1 MEVEMMSTPGY
12 RFTEEQATQIVS
24 RLQRCI
30 DELSESVRYADA
42 ECPEDV
48 VLPFKRRIAE
58 IMADL
63 GWDVLEQ
70 GFYKKYPKL
79 RPYELKS
86 SSKD

>member
-1 MEVEMMSTPGY
+1 MTPGY
-12 RFTEEQATQIVS
+12 DFTEEQAAQIVS
-24 RLQRCI
+24 RLHRCI

-42 ECPEDV
+42 ECPEEV
-48 VLPFKRRIAE
+48 VRPYKQRIAE

-79 RPYELKS
+79 RPYVLKPN
-86 SSKD
+86 SKD

>member
-1 MEVEMMSTPGY
+1 MEIKMTTVPGY

-48 VLPFKRRIAE
+48 VRPYKLKIAE

-63 GWDVLEQ
+63 GWEVLEQ
-70 GFYKKYPKL
+70 GFYKKYPRL
-79 RPYELKS
+79 RPEGLR
-86 SSKD
+86 

>member
-1 MEVEMMSTPGY
+1 MTSTPGY
-12 RFTEEQATQIVS
+12 RFTEEQAAQIVS
-24 RLQRCI
+24 RLQRSI

-48 VLPFKRRIAE
+48 VRPFKRRIAE

-79 RPYELKS
+79 RPWE
-86 SSKD
+86 SKLYPKDE

>member
-1 MEVEMMSTPGY
+1 MTSTPGY
-12 RFTEEQATQIVS
+12 RFTEEQAAQIVS

-42 ECPEDV
+42 ECPEEV
-48 VLPFKRRIAE
+48 VRPYKRRIAE

-79 RPYELKS
+79 RPYELKPN
-86 SSKD
+86 SKD